1 MCVCAW
7 EREEERD
14 TDLKKK
20 KSKNFLEQNTHKAMP
35 KTWEGEWLH
44 TNLIL

>member
-1 MCVCAW
+1 MCVCAQ
-7 EREEERD
+7 EREEEKD
-14 TDLKKK
+14 TDFFK